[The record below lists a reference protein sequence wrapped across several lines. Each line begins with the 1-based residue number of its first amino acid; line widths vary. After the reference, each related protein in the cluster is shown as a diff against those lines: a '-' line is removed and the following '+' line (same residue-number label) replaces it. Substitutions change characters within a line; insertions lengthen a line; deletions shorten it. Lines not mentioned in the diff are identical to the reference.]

1 MAKRTRPK
9 IQLKTEAADVVT
21 KQEEL
26 VQQLQT
32 EKKTEQ
38 APTLPKKKK
47 LRFTMDLP
55 IELHQEISAK
65 LEDTGQTM
73 KGYFLSLA
81 KKDLRT

>member
-9 IQLKTEAADVVT
+9 IQLKKETTDLVS
-21 KQEEL
+21 KQEDL
-26 VQQLQT
+26 IQQLQT

-38 APTLPKKKK
+38 APTPPKKKK

-55 IELHQEISAK
+55 IELHQEISEK
-65 LEDTGQTM
+65 LEETGQTM

-81 KKDLRT
+81 KRDLRS

>member
-9 IQLKTEAADVVT
+9 IQLKSETTDAVS

-26 VQQLQT
+26 IQQLKT
-32 EKKTEQ
+32 EKKIDLP
-38 APTLPKKKK
+38 PTPPKKKK

-55 IELHQEISAK
+55 IELHQEISEK
-65 LEDTGQTM
+65 LEETGQTM

-81 KKDLRT
+81 KKDLRN